1 MSFDIKKH
9 NPTDV
14 AEAGFEFTVVLPDG
28 TETDAKIKV
37 RGSNSPKVKDFY
49 RKAFT
54 EMQMKESAAKR
65 RGKEA
70 DPMSLDESE
79 DFAVRSSAV
88 RIISWSNFEEDGKP
102 VVFSKAE
109 AERMMQAYPFL
120 REIVTKESEE
130 ITNFRHNLDK

>member
-49 RKAFT
+49 RKAFN
-54 EMQMKESAAKR
+54 EMQIKESAAKR
-65 RGKEA
+65 RGKEPE
-70 DPMSLDESE
+70 PMSLDESE

-88 RIISWSNFEEDGKP
+88 RIISWSNIEEDGKP
-102 VVFSKAE
+102 VLFSKDE
-109 AERMMQAYPFL
+109 AERMMKAYPFL
-120 REIVTKESEE
+120 RELVTKESEE
-130 ITNFRHNLDK
+130 ITNFRHNIG

>member
-49 RKAFT
+49 RKAFN
-54 EMQMKESAAKR
+54 EMQIKESAAKR
-65 RGKEA
+65 RGKEPE
-70 DPMSLDESE
+70 PMSLDESE

-88 RIISWSNFEEDGKP
+88 RIISWANIEEDGKP
-102 VVFSKAE
+102 VVFSKDE
-109 AERMMQAYPFL
+109 AERMMKTYPFL
-120 REIVTKESEE
+120 RELVTKESEE
-130 ITNFRHNLDK
+130 ITNFRHNIG

>member
-49 RKAFT
+49 RKAFN
-54 EMQMKESAAKR
+54 EMQIKESAAKR

-70 DPMSLDESE
+70 EPMSLDESE

-88 RIISWSNFEEDGKP
+88 RIISWSNIEEDGKP
-102 VVFSKAE
+102 VVFSKDE
-109 AERMMQAYPFL
+109 AERMMKAYPFL
-120 REIVTKESEE
+120 RELVTKESEE
-130 ITNFRHNLDK
+130 ITNFRHNIG

>member
-49 RKAFT
+49 RKAFN
-54 EMQMKESAAKR
+54 EMQIKESAAKR
-65 RGKEA
+65 RGKEPE
-70 DPMSLDESE
+70 PMSLDESE

-88 RIISWSNFEEDGKP
+88 RIISWSNIEEDGKP
-102 VVFSKAE
+102 VVFSKDE
-109 AERMMQAYPFL
+109 AERMMKAYPFL
-120 REIVTKESEE
+120 RELVTKESEE
-130 ITNFRHNLDK
+130 ITNFRHNIG

>member
-9 NPTDV
+9 NPTDI

-28 TETDAKIKV
+28 TTTDAKIKV

-54 EMQMKESAAKR
+54 EMQIKEQAAKR

-70 DPMSLDESE
+70 EPMSLDESE
-79 DFAVRSSAV
+79 DFAIRSSAI
-88 RIISWSNFEEDGKP
+88 RIISWSNLDEDGKP
-102 VVFSKAE
+102 VVFSKDE
-109 AERMMQAYPFL
+109 AHRMMEAYPFL